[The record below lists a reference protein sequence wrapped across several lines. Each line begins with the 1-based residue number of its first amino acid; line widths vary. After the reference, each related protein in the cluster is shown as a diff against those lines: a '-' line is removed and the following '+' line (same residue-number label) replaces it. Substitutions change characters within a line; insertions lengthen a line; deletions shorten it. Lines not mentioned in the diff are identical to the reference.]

1 MKIDRYTKV
10 VLTIIAVGIIGLN
23 VHFFKDDFVK
33 EAHAMVVGSHKH
45 NYHQIFELDD
55 RIRAIVSA
63 ICVSRGKGQQI
74 DCM

>member
-33 EAHAMVVGSHKH
+33 EAHAVESHEHHVWEWWAKRFV
-45 NYHQIFELDD
+45 QE
-55 RIRAIVSA
+55 A
-63 ICVSRGKGQQI
+63 GQGHTHSTYDI
-74 DCM
+74 YGL